1 MQHAA
6 NGQALLVTRVAQRY
20 RVFCAVMG
28 ALAAVTIAVMIL
40 STTSDTTSRYL
51 FNHPLSGVF
60 ELNEALLVICVYM
73 GLAWTQC
80 KRGHIRVT
88 VLLQHLS
95 ARQVTFMNLMGWLI
109 CLVFIFLVSWQS
121 TVGAIESIMRW
132 EFRWGSVQMPIWWI
146 KSLIP
151 LGCYMLGLQLIIDAW
166 SEVERLRGR
175 LPFEE
180 LAHSEG

>member
-1 MQHAA
+1 MQHAPD
-6 NGQALLVTRVAQRY
+6 NQGPLVTKVTQRY
-20 RVFCAVMG
+20 RIFCSVMG
-28 ALAAVTIAVMIL
+28 VLAAATIVVMIL
-40 STTSDTTSRYL
+40 STTTDTISRYL

-88 VLLQHLS
+88 VLLQRMNNQSLV
-95 ARQVTFMNLMGWLI
+95 AMNLVAWSVCLI
-109 CLVFIFLVSWQS
+109 FVFLVSWQS
-121 TVGAIESIMRW
+121 TVGAVESIMRW

-151 LGCYMLGLQLIIDAW
+151 LGCYMLGLQLIIDIW
-166 SEVERLRGR
+166 SEIERLRGR
-175 LPFEE
+175 LPYEPI
-180 LAHSEG
+180 ARVEG